1 MHPAF
6 CPPQG
11 SSSAP
16 YLLHGTLCTFTLKQ
30 SLVLTLWAALP
41 CAQLPCDCG
50 FACFSSL
57 VQELGPVDLCG
68 SGTYLL
74 QCPPSST
81 H

>member
-30 SLVLTLWAALP
+30 SLVLTLWAALLLLTS
-41 CAQLPCDCG
+41 AG
-50 FACFSSL
+50 TESGGSL
-57 VQELGPVDLCG
+57 WLWNLSPTV
-68 SGTYLL
+68 
-74 QCPPSST
+74 PSLK
-81 H
+81 HPLNVCRCLHGL